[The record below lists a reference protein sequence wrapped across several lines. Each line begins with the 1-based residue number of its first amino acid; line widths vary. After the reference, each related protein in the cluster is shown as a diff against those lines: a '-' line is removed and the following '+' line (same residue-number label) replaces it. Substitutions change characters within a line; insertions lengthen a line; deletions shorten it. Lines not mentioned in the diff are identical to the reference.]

1 MWGWMNNKLEPRLP
15 REMSQSQ
22 ICRWYHSNGRK
33 WRGTKGPV
41 NKGDRGEWK
50 SWLKTQ
56 HSKTKIMASS
66 SIISWQIEGEKVKAV
81 TDFIFLESKITA
93 WCGDHSHE
101 IKRHLLFGRRV
112 TTNLDSVL
120 KSKTII
126 LLTKVPI
133 VKAIFFPVVIYI
145 YESWTLK
152 AA

>member
-93 WCGDHSHE
+93 WCGNHSHE

-133 VKAIFFPVVIYI
+133 VKAMAFPVVMCRC
-145 YESWTLK
+145 ES
-152 AA
+152 